1 MFKNHFKI
9 ALRHLGRNKFFAS
22 INILGLALGMALAVL
37 IAIYIKEE
45 YSYDHWMEDSEQ
57 TYRVYRNWGGEGTTW
72 TPPPLAGKLN
82 TDYPQVQSATGF
94 VPAGEQLVEYNQQS
108 FYVEETGFVD
118 STFFQV
124 LGMSLLQGDPK
135 TVLDNPESVVLT
147 DRLASKIFGA
157 SANPVGKI
165 ITYDGDQQ
173 LIVTGIVDT
182 KGKNTHIQA
191 DLFSRFSETGP
202 FWTGNDRYAYVRLK
216 PQTNT
221 LALEELLTKDIT
233 KLIQLEYAQDS
244 YVPTEEDIPSWKLQP
259 LKEVYL
265 DSEHLFTM
273 WIKEGSINRIYILLL
288 IGLLV
293 LGVAIINY
301 INLTTARASQRSKEV
316 GVKKVTG
323 AGNGLLRTQFIT
335 ESIVQALI
343 AGVLA
348 LFIAQL
354 VLPFFNTITGSS
366 LYLLNNQLPFV
377 VGGVILLAIL
387 TGFLAGIYP
396 AFILTTYQPV
406 TALKSNYFNTGE
418 KGLFR
423 KILVTGQ
430 FVVTITL
437 LIVMAFIYRQVNFMM
452 DQELGFQPE
461 QVLTIP
467 MNSSQ
472 SHRKVEQIK
481 NRFLQI
487 PGVSTVSTASHFPG
501 HFLPDW
507 GLVIEGQTES
517 HNPHVIFTD
526 EGFQKTLDLELVEGR
541 FISDQIGADSMSNF
555 IVNETFVK
563 QYQVEKPL
571 ETRVR
576 FLADSLYGQ
585 IVGVVKDFHYQDLEH
600 KIRPIVMNARH
611 WRNYTGIKLSTTNI
625 PATIAEIEQL
635 WASIEP
641 QHPMRYEF
649 LDAEF
654 DEQYAENQ
662 KFGKTILYATLLTLF
677 IAILGLF
684 GLTAFS
690 LQRRAKEIGIR
701 KVLGASVSGIVGL
714 LAKDYVQLAV
724 IASVIAM
731 PIGYFLVDQWLAD
744 FAYRTELAWWIFI
757 LAGLSIILV
766 GFLTVC
772 LQSIR
777 SALVNPVDSLRNE

>member
-9 ALRHLGRNKFFAS
+9 ALRHLSRNKFFAA

-37 IAIYIKEE
+37 IAVYVNEE
-45 YSYDHWMEDSEQ
+45 YSYDHWMEDSDH
-57 TYRVYRNWGGEGTTW
+57 TYRVYRNWGGEGTVW

-82 TDYPQVQSATGF
+82 TDYPQVQSAAGF
-94 VPAGEQLVEYNQQS
+94 VPAGEQLIEYNQKS
-108 FYVEETGFVD
+108 FYVEETSLVD

-124 LGMSLLQGDPK
+124 VGMALLQGDPK
-135 TVLDNPESVVLT
+135 TVLDNPENVVLT
-147 DRLASKIFGA
+147 DRLAKKIFGI
-157 SANPVGKI
+157 SVNPVGKI
-165 ITYDGDQQ
+165 ITYDGDEE

-182 KGKNTHIQA
+182 NGKNTHIQA
-191 DLFSRFSETGP
+191 DLFSRFYETGT
-202 FWTGNDRYAYVRLK
+202 FWTGNDRNAYVRLQ

-221 LALEELLTKDIT
+221 AALEELLTKDIT
-233 KLIQLEYAQDS
+233 KLINLEYAQDS

-265 DSEHLFTM
+265 GSENIFTM
-273 WIKEGSINRIYILLL
+273 WIKEGNLNRIYILLL

-293 LGVAIINY
+293 LAIAIINY
-301 INLTTARASQRSKEV
+301 INITTARASQRSKEV

-323 AGNGLLRTQFIT
+323 ADNGLLRRQFIT
-335 ESIVQALI
+335 ESIVQAVI
-343 AGVLA
+343 AGGFALIIALLA
-348 LFIAQL
+348 LPL
-354 VLPFFNTITGSS
+354 FNTVTGSS
-366 LYLLNNQLPFV
+366 LQLINAQLPIV
-377 VGGVILLAIL
+377 IGGVLLLAIL

-396 AFILTTYQPV
+396 AFVLTAYQPV

-430 FVVTITL
+430 FAVTITL
-437 LIVMAFIYRQVNFMM
+437 VIVMAFIYRQVNFMM

-472 SHRKVEQIK
+472 SHRKVEQLK

-487 PGVSTVSTASHFPG
+487 PGVSTVTTASHFPG
-501 HFLPDW
+501 DFLPDW
-507 GLVIEGQTES
+507 GLVVEGQTES
-517 HNPHVIFTD
+517 HNPNVIFTD
-526 EGFQKTLDLELVEGR
+526 EGFQETLNLELVAGR
-541 FISDQIGADSMSNF
+541 FISDQIGADSVSNF

-563 QYQVEKPL
+563 QYQIDKPL

-576 FLADSLYGQ
+576 FLADSLYGS

-600 KIRPIVMNARH
+600 KIRPIVMTARH
-611 WRNYTGIKLSTTNI
+611 WRNATGIKLSTTNI

-635 WASIEP
+635 WASVEP

-662 KFGKTILYATLLTLF
+662 QFGKTILYATLLTLF

-690 LQRRAKEIGIR
+690 LERRAKEIGIR
-701 KVLGASVSGIVGL
+701 KVLGASISGIVGL
-714 LAKDYVQLAV
+714 LAKDYVQLAF
-724 IASVIAM
+724 IASVIAI
-731 PIGYFLVDQWLAD
+731 PIGYYLSNNWLAD
-744 FAYRTELAWWIFI
+744 FAYRTELVWWIFL
-757 LAGLSIILV
+757 LAGAAIILV